1 MDGEVFWKLM
11 DMAWVAVLG
20 AFAWIAKKISG
31 WEGYMRENRARIEL
45 LENEVKMRQENAI
58 QILKEVAEVRGRIE
72 AHRIESANR
81 MDSMRQEIRED
92 YRHLMDKIT
101 AGFKQ

>member
-20 AFAWIAKKISG
+20 ALAYIGRKIGG
-31 WEGYMRENRARIEL
+31 WESYMRENRARIEL
-45 LENEVKMRQENAI
+45 LESEVKMRQENAI
-58 QILKEVAEVRGRIE
+58 QILKEISELQGRVE
-72 AHRIESANR
+72 AHRIESSNR
-81 MDSMRQEIRED
+81 MDSMRAEIRED